1 MTTITLSTDSLLI
14 SACKHRRKCTLKMG
28 KKQIVIPEFYNIS
41 LRWRFIAI
49 DRHDIS
55 ISRTSLFRVCSLFP
69 LPFCI
74 FKNKEDFLLSNM
86 IRCFV
91 NIVFVFNS
99 FYRWCPCVWQ
109 FDLDYLETV
118 CISQIVILCQNTPD
132 SPPINLNVTTGV
144 LLIMH
149 YPIMQYVQCNV

>member
-1 MTTITLSTDSLLI
+1 MTTITLSTDSVLI
-14 SACKHRRKCTLKMG
+14 SACKHRRKCTSKMW

-69 LPFCI
+69 LPCCI

-91 NIVFVFNS
+91 NIAFVFNS
-99 FYRWCPCVWQ
+99 FLQMVPLRMVVWSWLSRNSVYIT
-109 FDLDYLETV
+109 D
-118 CISQIVILCQNTPD
+118 
-132 SPPINLNVTTGV
+132 
-144 LLIMH
+144 
-149 YPIMQYVQCNV
+149 CNFVSEYSGFPAN